1 MQTQTYGGDVDKRV
15 RIDNLRPKNMMLEK
29 EVMNQLK
36 KQNQDH
42 LQQKKIIKHYGI
54 QPLAGGNSKKRTPRT
69 QKDPNV

>member
-54 QPLAGGNSKKRTPRT
+54 QP
-69 QKDPNV
+69 